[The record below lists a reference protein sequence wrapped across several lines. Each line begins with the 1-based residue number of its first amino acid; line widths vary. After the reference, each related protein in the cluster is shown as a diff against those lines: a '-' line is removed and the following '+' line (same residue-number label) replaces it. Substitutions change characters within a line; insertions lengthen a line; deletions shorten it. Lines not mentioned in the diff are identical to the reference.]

1 MSVFGRNRNIAFWV
15 AVFVLILQII
25 GSYGEDFEDLTE
37 EEQREIINEQLKE
50 ENRERVKEENAID
63 QDLGTGVHEAKDL
76 MDKCEFA
83 AGPRPINEVYSPG
96 RTFFASVDDVNGG
109 YCGVSIDSPG
119 IWWWVEGTG
128 DPITVSTCHNQT
140 DIKVKF
146 SVFTGSCDDLQ
157 CVTGGAEPDY
167 ECPRLRRKND
177 LGEWDTMA
185 SAITFETK
193 RDQNY
198 YILVQEYDMMNG
210 RGTVWLNFRH
220 PNVPQNDNCVDAI
233 GPVPRDMTRI
243 ENSNVDATVS
253 KVHDY
258 CGGDAVPSLYP
269 GTWFQIMG
277 TGKPV
282 TIMACSEFNID
293 GFAFSV
299 YNGAY
304 CNGMECVEGD
314 YEINVDDPKKCTFGP
329 YRVERKL
336 TKYTFD
342 THDRDRYWIYVH
354 FARTG
359 AKTPTAD
366 FRFYVDDGSE
376 GEASS
381 SGAHMIEIED
391 IPTMSR
397 VETESNGEGNGSD
410 ESSGNIVGFHRDGLS
425 VFLILF
431 SLMIQDYGNLIL

>member
-1 MSVFGRNRNIAFWV
+1 MKLFGRTKKIEFWIAIL
-15 AVFVLILQII
+15 VLILQILA
-25 GSYGEDFEDLTE
+25 SYGEDFDDLTE
-37 EEQREIINEQLKE
+37 AEQQEIINEQLKE
-50 ENRERVKEENAID
+50 EHREKKKEEDAIP
-63 QDLGTGVHEAKDL
+63 QDLGTGVHELKDL
-76 MDKCEFA
+76 MDTCEFA
-83 AGPRPINEVYSPG
+83 AGPRPVNEVFSPG
-96 RTFFASVDDVNGG
+96 RTFYASVDDVNGG

-140 DIKVKF
+140 DVKVKF

-157 CVTGGAEPDY
+157 CVTGGAEPDF
-167 ECPRLRRKND
+167 ECPLLRRKND

-185 SAITFETK
+185 SAITFESK
-193 RDQNY
+193 ENHNY
-198 YILVQEYDMMNG
+198 YILVQTFG

-243 ENSNVDATVS
+243 ENSSKDATVS
-253 KVHDY
+253 KLHDY
-258 CGGDAVPSLYP
+258 CGGDDIPSLYP

-277 TGKPV
+277 TGEPV
-282 TIMACSEFNID
+282 SIMACSEENID

-304 CNGMECVEGD
+304 CHDMECVKGD
-314 YEINVDDPKKCTFGP
+314 YEINVDDPDKCTFGP
-329 YRVERKL
+329 RRVERKL

-354 FARTG
+354 FARTS

-376 GEASS
+376 GDASS
-381 SGAHMIEIED
+381 SGAHMIVIED
-391 IPTMSR
+391 STVVSR
-397 VETESNGEGNGSD
+397 EEEERGGNDKKEGD
-410 ESSGNIVGFHRDGLS
+410 ESAGNMSGFHRGGLS
-425 VFLILF
+425 VFVLVI
-431 SLMIQDYGNLIL
+431 SLMIQDYGNL